1 MTDNGFKSSL
11 CLGIFIFIGLSALG
25 YLLGS
30 SAIKFRQLERTV
42 TVKGL
47 SERQLPAD
55 TAIWPIQFSCA
66 TNDVAELYDKL
77 SGDGDMI
84 RAFLR
89 KSGFRDDEITVGI
102 PVIVDK
108 LAQQYGGNAQI
119 RLRFTATQSITV
131 CSGRVDLIRNT
142 MKELVA
148 LGKRGIVFSGNT
160 YDNRPEF
167 MFSRLNEIKPA
178 MIEEATKKAREVAE
192 KFARDSGSRL
202 GKIKRARQGQ
212 FSIKDRD
219 RNTPYIKKI
228 RVVSTV
234 EYYLAD

>member
-1 MTDNGFKSSL
+1 MTHNGFRSSL
-11 CLGIFIFIGLSALG
+11 CLGIFIFLGLSSLG

-30 SAIKFRQLERTV
+30 SAIRFKQLERTV

-47 SERQLPAD
+47 SERQLSAD

-66 TNDVAELYDKL
+66 TNDITGLYDNL
-77 SGDGDMI
+77 SRDGDMI
-84 RAFLR
+84 LDFLR
-89 KSGFRDDEITVGI
+89 KSGFQEKEITVGI

-108 LAQQYGGNAQI
+108 LAQQYGGNARIQ
-119 RLRFTATQSITV
+119 LRFTATQSITV
-131 CSGRVDLIRNT
+131 CSNKVDLVRNT
-142 MKELVA
+142 MKDLVE
-148 LGKRGIVFSGNT
+148 LGKKGIVFSGSN

-167 MFSRLNEIKPA
+167 MFSRLNEIKPE
-178 MIEEATKKAREVAE
+178 MIEEATRKAREVAL
-192 KFARDSGSRL
+192 KFAKDSRSRL
-202 GKIKRARQGQ
+202 GKIKRASQGQ
-212 FSIKDRD
+212 FSIRSRD